1 MHKRH
6 LILLTFLLLVGGWRA
21 QGQNITAAGSSC
33 TTAGACAV
41 IQLSTTNTGSVTFT
55 ISGTFSATLQFE
67 VLADG
72 TEANKSS
79 VNCVP
84 PNSTTAVTST
94 TAAGTWTCN
103 VPGAQVFR
111 VRCSA
116 YTSGTAV
123 VALNA
128 SNAIDTALLG
138 GGGGGGGSGT
148 VTSVTFTGD
157 GTVLSATP
165 STAVTTSGTLQAA
178 LATQTANTVLGALT
192 ATTPSD
198 LPLPSCS
205 ATTSALIWTSG
216 TGFGCHTITPGTGT
230 VTNVSGTGLLSTT
243 NPTTTPVVACA
254 TCVGTGQGNTYTT
267 GAQDFTGATSL
278 LTTTQAASDASTK
291 AASTQY
297 VTTAITNAI
306 AAVNPA
312 VAVLAASTANITG
325 TYTSVA
331 GGIGDTFTVTA
342 TGAFTLDGIA
352 INTIGQR
359 VLLKNQTDATQN
371 GIYTATIVGNVAVSP
386 VFTRALDY
394 DQPSDVNNTGAIP
407 VQSGTANATTS
418 WLLTSSITSIGPA
431 GSAFT
436 YAQFSVNPSNVVTAA
451 SPGVGLC
458 HFAGLTQA
466 CTSSAVVAADI
477 TNATITGTQL
487 SSTIALPNGATA
499 TTQSVADN
507 TTKIATDAFV
517 IANAGTGIA
526 SALMGGSTSAITWST
541 TNNSHNA
548 FGGPQASNTTAA
560 AIESVAARA
569 FTVTAIRWNLSAA
582 QASATVNLTF
592 TLVDA
597 TASTSTQCQ
606 VTTSVSTTTTC
617 TATGLS
623 FSVAAGD
630 LYYVEFAIGGGTGT
644 SASLNWGI
652 LYQ

>member
-1 MHKRH
+1 MKTK

-33 TTAGACAV
+33 ATAGACAV

-192 ATTPSD
+192 ATTHSD

-371 GIYTATIVGNVAVSP
+371 GIYTATIVGTVAVSP

-418 WLLTSSITSIGPA
+418 WLLTSNITSIGPA

-436 YAQFSVNPSNVVTAA
+436 YTQFSVNPSNVVTAVL
-451 SPGVGLC
+451 PGVGLC
-458 HFAGLTQA
+458 HFAGSTQA

-487 SSTIALPNGATA
+487 SNTIALPNGATA

-507 TTKIATDAFV
+507 TTKVATDAFV
-517 IANAGTGIA
+517 IANAGTGIS
-526 SALMGGSTSAITWST
+526 SAIMGGSTSAITWST

-548 FGGPQASNTTAA
+548 FGGQQASNTTAA
-560 AIESVAARA
+560 AVESVAARA

-606 VTTSVSTTTTC
+606 ITTSVATTTTC

-630 LYYVEFAIGGGTGT
+630 LYYVEFVIGGGTGT